1 MTETIVAISTS
12 RGEGGLGIVR
22 LSGPRAIQIGRRVFR
37 STPPLGERI
46 RHVEYGRVVDGTR
59 EIDTGLAWALK
70 APHSYTGEDTI
81 EISCH
86 GGCLVLET
94 VVQAAV
100 ANGAVPASP
109 GEFTRRAFL
118 NGRLDLLQAEA
129 VVDLIQAQNKFDLEN
144 AYGHTRGRLSTLVRQ
159 LKSGLVKSLSLLEV
173 GLDFSDEDVDEVC
186 RQQIL
191 DEIQQS
197 IESGRQLAETF
208 DGSRRRHDGFSVVMA
223 GRPNVGKSTLLNAL
237 LGEEKA
243 IVTPIPGTTRDRVEG
258 RTTWAGETVRVL
270 DTAGLRAGRDLIER
284 EGIRRTR
291 ESIGQADLVLA
302 ILDASCD
309 WQEEDGQVMELA
321 QSRPCLTVL
330 NKFDLPRRLEI
341 PEPWDKMGPCLK
353 VSALRGSGLNLLRK
367 RAMEMIP
374 RPNLVEG
381 VGITRQRHR
390 DCLLRAVE
398 RAEKA
403 RGMLVERQL
412 DECVAAEIR
421 EAVIALG
428 EMLGERDP
436 GEDILD
442 QIFSEFCIGK

>member
-1 MTETIVAISTS
+1 MAISTS

-22 LSGPRAIQIGRRVFR
+22 LSGPGAIQIGRRVFR
-37 STPPLGERI
+37 CTPPLGERI
-46 RHVEYGRVVDGTR
+46 RHVEYGRVVDGNR

-70 APHSYTGEDTI
+70 APNSYTGEDTI

-86 GGCLVLET
+86 GSCLVLDT
-94 VVQAAV
+94 LVQVAV

-118 NGRLDLLQAEA
+118 NGHLDLLQAEA
-129 VVDLIQAQNKFDLEN
+129 VVDLIQAGNKFDLEN
-144 AYGHTRGRLSTLVRQ
+144 AYGHSRGRLSNLVRQ
-159 LKSGLVKSLSLLEV
+159 LKSRLIRSLSLLEV

-191 DEIQQS
+191 DEIHQA
-197 IESGRQLAETF
+197 IESGRQLSDTF
-208 DGSRRRHDGFSVVMA
+208 EGSRRRQDGLLIVLA

-243 IVTPIPGTTRDRVEG
+243 IVTPVPGTTRDLVEG

-270 DTAGLRAGRDLIER
+270 DTAGLRAGRGLVEK

-291 ESIGQADLVLA
+291 ESIANADLVLA
-302 ILDASCD
+302 ILDASRD
-309 WQEEDGQVMELA
+309 WQEEDEQAMKLA
-321 QSRPCLTVL
+321 LSRPCLAVL
-330 NKFDLPRRLEI
+330 NKFDLPRRLEV
-341 PEPWDKMGPCLK
+341 PAPWRKKCSCLN
-353 VSALRGSGLNLLRK
+353 VSALRETGLNLLRK

-390 DCLLRAVE
+390 DCLMRAVE

-403 RGMLVERQL
+403 RETLAGRHL
-412 DECVAAEIR
+412 DECAAAEIR
-421 EAVIALG
+421 EAVEFLG
-428 EMLGERDP
+428 EMLGEKDP
-436 GEDILD
+436 GEDVLD
-442 QIFSEFCIGK
+442 KIFSEFCIGK